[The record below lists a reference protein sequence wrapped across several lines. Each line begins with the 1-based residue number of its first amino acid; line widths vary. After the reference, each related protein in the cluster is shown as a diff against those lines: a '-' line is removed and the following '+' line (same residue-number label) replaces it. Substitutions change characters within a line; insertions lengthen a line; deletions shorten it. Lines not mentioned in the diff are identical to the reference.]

1 MGLLLRK
8 GGRERGATLVE
19 FAIVLPLLLLLLF
32 GLVEFARIVTEFTT
46 VRTAAREGARF
57 ATTVDATSGT
67 PNYADCSGII
77 AAAQSR
83 AVVGNLQSIDVLWSF
98 PDGGT
103 FTCSDT
109 NDADP
114 VWTTEDAIPAGTE
127 ISVTVT
133 SQFDSVVPLLEV
145 FLDGI
150 DLDSTQTR
158 QIFKGVIE
166 SD

>member
-1 MGLLLRK
+1 MRLSR
-8 GGRERGATLVE
+8 RNRQDAGATLVE

-32 GLVEFARIVTEFTT
+32 GLVEFARIVSEFTT

-57 ATTVDATSGT
+57 ATTVDAASGT
-67 PNYADCSGII
+67 PNYADCSGIV

-83 AVVGNLQSIDVLWSF
+83 AVVGNLESIEVVWSF
-98 PDGGT
+98 PTGGT
-103 FTCSDT
+103 FSCSDT
-109 NDADP
+109 NDVDP
-114 VWTTEDAIPAGTE
+114 TWTTEDAIPAGTE

-133 SQFDSVVPLLEV
+133 SAFDSIVPIMEV

-150 DLDSTQTR
+150 ALDSTQTR